1 MNIVIPSMGES
12 ITEVQIGQI
21 FKQSGSSVKTD
32 DEILELETD
41 KVNQVLN
48 APSSGIVNLK
58 VKSGDRLKIGDIVGT
73 ITPDSGKSE
82 PQKTED
88 APRIQEPKKEEKPFV
103 EPPKK
108 EEKKP
113 EVEEPKKELPPVQAG
128 EHRLARESF
137 VQTPAK
143 TEEAKTGSR
152 RRMSMIR
159 QTIAR
164 RLVEAKSETAMLTT
178 FNEIDMT
185 EIIAIREKYKETFQ
199 KKFGVKLGFLSFF
212 AKAATSALK
221 TFPLVNSRIE
231 GDEIVES
238 PSIDIGFAV
247 STERGLVVPVVR
259 DIEHLSFSEIE
270 KSIEGFAKK
279 AREGGI
285 SVDDLKGGTFTITNG
300 GTFGSLLSTPILN
313 FPQSAI
319 LGLHKIEKRA
329 VVIDDQIVIRSM
341 MYVALTY
348 DHRIIDGKE
357 AVQFLVHI
365 KNLLEDPSRFVIDV

>member
-1 MNIVIPSMGES
+1 MGES

-58 VKSGDRLKIGDIVGT
+58 VKTGDRLKIGDIVGT
-73 ITPDSGKSE
+73 ITPDNGKSE
-82 PQKTED
+82 PQKTEET
-88 APRIQEPKKEEKPFV
+88 PKTQEAKKEEKPAV
-103 EPPKK
+103 ETPKK
-108 EEKKP
+108 EEKKA
-113 EVEEPKKELPPVQAG
+113 EVEEPKKELPPVQTG
-128 EHRLARESF
+128 EHRIARESF
-137 VQTPAK
+137 VQAPTK
-143 TEEAKTGSR
+143 KEEQKTGNR

-259 DIEHLSFSEIE
+259 DIENLSFSEIE
-270 KSIEGFAKK
+270 KAIEGFAKK